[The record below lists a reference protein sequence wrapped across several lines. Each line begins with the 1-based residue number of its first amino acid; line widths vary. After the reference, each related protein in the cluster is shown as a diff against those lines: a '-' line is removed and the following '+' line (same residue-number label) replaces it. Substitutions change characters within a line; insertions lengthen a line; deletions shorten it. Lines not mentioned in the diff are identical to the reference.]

1 MLSYWMIRTRCVAS
15 TSCGGNRRWMIRSY
29 SASSIRSNSATTS
42 KEGDDSVIVNHGVGA
57 GPSGKRVWKATEHDV
72 PTTVDGDTA
81 LDGDTKE
88 EDSKSTNTPPPP
100 PPQHWWNDSIACQ
113 EDRNVLLDRVGR
125 QEREGGR
132 MRQAMLGVL
141 REDPVEDMRLL
152 TDNYTVPALASAL
165 RDRED
170 ALQWCASLLKA
181 GKMEELERTLRPFE
195 RRYVE
200 QRRKRLLTLDLT
212 EGFGGEG
219 LELLRKGLGRMP
231 RRVSQAHQKRAG
243 VVVALCNVH
252 GVPAILLEKRSP
264 HLRAH
269 PDETCLPGGMVST
282 SQDSGPNDPSIVST
296 CLREMHEEISG
307 LSPQSVTVL
316 GVLRCNWGEVHHLTG
331 VAVTPVV
338 CFIGEIGHLD
348 LQPNPDEVAECFT
361 IPLKSILDRDQR
373 LG

>member
-1 MLSYWMIRTRCVAS
+1 MLSNWMIRTRCITS
-15 TSCGGNRRWMIRSY
+15 TCGGNQRWMIRSY
-29 SASSIRSNSATTS
+29 SASSMRSSSATTS
-42 KEGDDSVIVNHGVGA
+42 KEGDSVLVNHGGGT

-72 PTTVDGDTA
+72 TTAKAAAAVADGDR
-81 LDGDTKE
+81 KE
-88 EDSKSTNTPPPP
+88 DDSSTIQQQQQ
-100 PPQHWWNDSIACQ
+100 PQHWWNESIACQ

-200 QRRKRLLTLDLT
+200 QRRKRLLTLDLK
-212 EGFGGEG
+212 EGFGVQG

-252 GVPAILLEKRSP
+252 GVPAILLEKRSR

-269 PDETCLPGGMVST
+269 PDEVCLPGGMVST

-307 LSPQSVTVL
+307 LSPQSITVL
-316 GVLRCNWGEVHHLTG
+316 GVLRCNWGEVHHLT
-331 VAVTPVV
+331 
-338 CFIGEIGHLD
+338 
-348 LQPNPDEVAECFT
+348 
-361 IPLKSILDRDQR
+361 
-373 LG
+373 